1 MPTVTRTDAAA
12 LIEEGAS
19 REILKT
25 VAETNPILQLA
36 RRLPDMPSSRTRRPV
51 LSSFATAYF
60 VDGDTG
66 LKQTTKVAWANK
78 YIDAEELA
86 VIVPISEAVLND
98 ASYDIWAEIRP
109 ELVIALNA
117 AINAAVLFGTG
128 IPATW
133 TTNMGAAGL
142 LARIVAASQT
152 VDLSTRLAA
161 GDDMYD
167 ILLGEGGVISLLE
180 ADSFMATGHIA
191 ALSMRAKLRDVR
203 EMVWNGTTAVPQGQ
217 PIFQRSMQDRT
228 RYDLDGAPIYFPT
241 DGSMD
246 PAAALLF
253 AGQWDQL
260 VWAMRQDMTWTVA
273 TEASLYDGAG
283 NLLYALFQQDMK
295 ALRVVMRL
303 GFALPNPINRVNTND
318 TTRLPFAALVP

>member
-1 MPTVTRTDAAA
+1 MAILTRTDAAT
-12 LIEEGAS
+12 LIEEGSS

-25 VAETNPILQLA
+25 VAETNPILRLA
-36 RRLPDMPSSRTRRPV
+36 RRLPNMPTSRVRMPV
-51 LSSFATAYF
+51 LNSFATAYF

-66 LKQTTKVAWANK
+66 LKQTTKVDWANK

-98 ASYDIWAEIRP
+98 ATYDIWAEVRP
-109 ELVIALNA
+109 ELVDALNA
-117 AINAAVLFGTG
+117 AINAAVLFGVN

-133 TTNMGAAGL
+133 STNLGGAGL

-152 VDLSTRLAA
+152 VDLSTQLAA

-167 ILLGEGGVISLLE
+167 ILLGDGGVISLLE
-180 ADSFMATGHIA
+180 NDGYMATGHIA
-191 ALSMRAKLRDVR
+191 ALTMRAKLRDVR
-203 EMVWNGTTAVPQGQ
+203 EKVWNGTTAVPQGQ
-217 PIFQRSMQDRT
+217 PIFTRSMQDAT
-228 RYDLDGAPIYFPT
+228 RYDLDGQPIYFPT

-246 PAAALLF
+246 TTKALLF
-253 AGQWDQL
+253 SGQWDQL
-260 VWAMRQDMTWTVA
+260 VWSMRQDMTWTVA
-273 TEASLYDGAG
+273 TEASLHDAAG
-283 NLLYALFQQDMK
+283 NLLYNLFQQDMV

-303 GFALPNPINRVNTND
+303 GFALPNPINRVNSNN

>member
-1 MPTVTRTDAAA
+1 MASITRTDTEA
-12 LIEEGAS
+12 LREEDAK

-36 RRLPDMPSSRTRRPV
+36 RRLPDMPSSRTRMPV
-51 LSSFATAYF
+51 LNSFASAYF

-66 LKQTTKVAWANK
+66 LKQTTKVDWANR

-86 VIVPISEAVLND
+86 VIVPVADAVLAD
-98 ASYDIWAEIRP
+98 TPYDIWGEIKP
-109 ELVIALNA
+109 ELVKALNA
-117 AINAAVLFGTG
+117 AINAAVLFGTN

-133 TTNMGAAGL
+133 TTNMGGAGL
-142 LARIVAASQT
+142 LARIVAASHN
-152 VDLSTRLAA
+152 VDLSTQIAA

-167 ILLGEGGVISLLE
+167 ILLGDGGVISKIE
-180 ADSFMATGHIA
+180 EDGYMATGHIA

-203 EMVWNGTTAVPQGQ
+203 EKVWNGTTAVPQGQ
-217 PIFQRSMQDRT
+217 PIFQRSMQDKT

-246 PAAALLF
+246 SATSLLF

-260 VWAMRQDMTWTVA
+260 VWSMRQDMTWTVA
-273 TEASLYDGAG
+273 TEAVIQDGSGNILY
-283 NLLYALFQQDMK
+283 NLFQQDMK
-295 ALRVVMRL
+295 AIRVVIRL
-303 GFALPNPINRVNTND
+303 GFALPNPINRVNTNA
-318 TTRLPFAALVP
+318 TTRLAFAALVP

>member
-1 MPTVTRTDAAA
+1 MATITRTDAAA
-12 LIEEGAS
+12 LIEEDSS
-19 REILKT
+19 RDILKT
-25 VAETNPILQLA
+25 VAETNPLLQLA
-36 RRLPDMPSSRTRRPV
+36 RRLPNMPSSRTRRPV
-51 LSSFATAYF
+51 LNSFATAYF

-66 LKQTTKVAWANK
+66 LKQTTKLAWANK

-86 VIVPISEAVLND
+86 VIVPIAESVLAD
-98 ASYDIWAEIRP
+98 SSYDMWSEIKP
-109 ELVIALNA
+109 ELVIALNK
-117 AINAAVLFGTG
+117 AIIDAVLFGAG

-133 TTNMGAAGL
+133 TTNLGAAGL
-142 LARIVAASQT
+142 LARIVAASHK
-152 VDLSTRLAA
+152 VDLSTQIAA

-167 ILLGEGGVISLLE
+167 ILLGEGGVISLIE
-180 ADSFMATGHIA
+180 EDGYMATGHIA
-191 ALSMRAKLRDVR
+191 ALPMRAKLRDVR
-203 EMVWNGTTAVPQGQ
+203 EKVWNGTTAVPQGT

-246 PAAALLF
+246 PAVALLF

-283 NLLYALFQQDMK
+283 NLLYALFQQDMV

-303 GFALPNPINRVNTND
+303 GFALPNPINRVNSNN
-318 TTRLPFAALVP
+318 TTRLAFAALVP